1 TGAAEALEE
10 LYNKYSNDRQSP
22 LNDKTNYNR
31 PRETVSTTT
40 TDEKHDRLSPQLNDD
55 RYATKSQQ
63 GQILQGVG
71 PATADR

>member
-1 TGAAEALEE
+1 AEALEE

-22 LNDKTNYNR
+22 LNDQTNSNR

-40 TDEKHDRLSPQLNDD
+40 TTTTTDGKHDRLSSQLDDD
-55 RYATKSQQ
+55 RYAKKPQQ

-71 PATADR
+71 PAT